1 MDDNIVEEWLRS
13 LDLVQYTQ
21 AFLDNGYDE
30 LDICKEIGDADLDA
44 IGVED
49 PLHREGILCSVHI
62 MREQGTSVVYF
73 TLDPDYVC
81 SDYDAVYNESDLSP
95 GSGDLLLNDPESPVT
110 PPPPIPRWS
119 CHPSRGTRLT
129 FPHLQL
135 FSILRDKLNVDDILL
150 CRPQPQYRDQ
160 QNATVRL
167 FKYLYLNIM
176 LSCIMYTGNAGFRRG
191 SALPKMV

>member
-1 MDDNIVEEWLRS
+1 MAENIVEEWLRS

-21 AFLDNGYDE
+21 SFLDNGYDE
-30 LDICKEIGDADLDA
+30 LDICKEIGHADLDA

-73 TLDPDYVC
+73 TLDPDYVV
-81 SDYDAVYNESDLSP
+81 SDYDAVYNEADLSP
-95 GSGDLLLNDPESPVT
+95 CSGDVLLNDSPDT

-119 CHPSRGTRLT
+119 CHPLRGNRVT

-135 FSILRDKLNVDDILL
+135 FSILKDKLSVDDIFLG
-150 CRPQPQYRDQ
+150 RPENKVQQRDQ
-160 QNATVRL
+160 QKSNSNV
-167 FKYLYLNIM
+167 
-176 LSCIMYTGNAGFRRG
+176 SCCGI
-191 SALPKMV
+191 K